1 MSQEYNAITQKYI
14 LPMTSYLVEL
24 GRMGDQ
30 WAVKV
35 FRGPTEISTTPL
47 TTDLNHNEIFNAIQ
61 NNVSMPMFS
70 PERMFGTIGRMV
82 QEARINISS
91 TSDEDPGPSADSQ
104 PPPDTSGF
112 D

>member
-1 MSQEYNAITQKYI
+1 MSQEYQAFTQRYI

-24 GRMGDQ
+24 GRIGDR

-82 QEARINISS
+82 QEARLN
-91 TSDEDPGPSADSQ
+91 
-104 PPPDTSGF
+104 TSGGPEVQPSE
-112 D
+112 

>member
-1 MSQEYNAITQKYI
+1 MSQEYQAITQRYL
-14 LPMTSYLVEL
+14 LPLTSYLVEL
-24 GRMGDQ
+24 GRMGDR

-82 QEARINISS
+82 QEARTN
-91 TSDEDPGPSADSQ
+91 
-104 PPPDTSGF
+104 TSGGPQVQPNQ
-112 D
+112 

>member
-1 MSQEYNAITQKYI
+1 MSQEYQPITQKYL

-24 GRMGDQ
+24 GRIGDR
-30 WAVKV
+30 WAVKIY
-35 FRGPTEISTTPL
+35 RGPTEIGTTPL

-82 QEARINISS
+82 QEARMN
-91 TSDEDPGPSADSQ
+91 TSGAAGAQPGP
-104 PPPDTSGF
+104 
-112 D
+112 

>member
-1 MSQEYNAITQKYI
+1 MSQEYQSVTQKYL

-24 GRMGDQ
+24 GRMGDR
-30 WAVKV
+30 WAVKI
-35 FRGPTEISTTPL
+35 FRGPTEIGTTPL

-82 QEARINISS
+82 QEARMHASGS
-91 TSDEDPGPSADSQ
+91 PQAQPGAQLSSQ
-104 PPPDTSGF
+104 PEPDFPDS

>member
-1 MSQEYNAITQKYI
+1 MSQEYRPITQMYL

-24 GRMGDQ
+24 GRIGDR
-30 WAVKV
+30 WAIRI
-35 FRGPTEISTTPL
+35 FRGKTEVGTTPL

-82 QEARINISS
+82 QEARTS
-91 TSDEDPGPSADSQ
+91 TSGETGTQ
-104 PPPDTSGF
+104 PNP
-112 D
+112 

>member
-1 MSQEYNAITQKYI
+1 MSQEYQAITQRYL
-14 LPMTSYLVEL
+14 LPLTSYLVEL
-24 GRMGDQ
+24 GRMGDR

-82 QEARINISS
+82 QEARTN
-91 TSDEDPGPSADSQ
+91 
-104 PPPDTSGF
+104 TSGGPEVQPEQ
-112 D
+112 